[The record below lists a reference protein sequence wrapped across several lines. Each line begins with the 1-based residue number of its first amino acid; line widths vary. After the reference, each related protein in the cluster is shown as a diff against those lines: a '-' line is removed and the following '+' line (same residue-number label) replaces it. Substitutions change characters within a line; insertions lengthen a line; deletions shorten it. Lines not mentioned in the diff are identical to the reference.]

1 MANVFIYA
9 LREPDTGEIRY
20 IGQTKR
26 LPSNRL
32 GEHVSRA
39 RKKSE
44 RCHRISWIQSLIAR
58 GLKPVLEILDQV
70 PEDLGGSA
78 EMGYIYFYRGREC
91 NLVNG
96 TPGGEGGPGM
106 TGKHLTPE
114 HQAKLI
120 AANTGRKWT
129 PEQIERQRIRATGV
143 KPSKE
148 SKEKNRLAHLGMH
161 AGVLNPMFGIHLKH
175 SAETK
180 EEIRISSTGRKH
192 TLVSLEKM
200 RRVQKALRVKRK
212 LDYSIQNC
220 MVSV

>member
-1 MANVFIYA
+1 MANVFIYV

-58 GLKPVLEILDQV
+58 GLKPVLEILDKV
-70 PEDLGGSA
+70 PEDLGVSA
-78 EMGYIYFYRGREC
+78 EMGYIYFYRGQGC

-96 TPGGEGGPGM
+96 TPGGDGGPGM

-114 HQAKLI
+114 HLAKLV
-120 AANTGRKWT
+120 AANTGRKDS
-129 PEQIERQRIRATGV
+129 PERREQRRVNATG
-143 KPSKE
+143 KRHSKE
-148 SKEKNRLAHLGMH
+148 ANEKNRLAHLGKA
-161 AGVLNPMFGIHLKH
+161 AGVLNPMFGKRFKH
-175 SAETK
+175 SPEAK
-180 EEIRISSTGRKH
+180 EKISVAS
-192 TLVSLEKM
+192 
-200 RRVQKALRVKRK
+200 KAQHAKRK
-212 LDYSIQNC
+212 LDFSIQNC